1 MFTTGSKLLIGSA
14 VLTAVATVVYIVTQN
29 EALGIVGLFSAT
41 AALSVVAGV
50 NLWARDSNLS
60 ATDAVAVATSEASQ
74 NPPGASIWP
83 LLFAVGGVTV
93 VLGLVTQQTVFTIGL
108 IILLAAGAQWMVQAW
123 AERASADG
131 EVNADVRN
139 RLANP
144 LEYPLLGAVAVG
156 GVAFAFSRVMLWLS
170 KTNTVIAFVVLATVV
185 ACVAFFVASRPS
197 VKRGAIG
204 GILAV
209 GAIAV
214 VAGGVAAGVDGERD
228 IHVHEIIADEARVV
242 CDSPEEFEVDENASQ
257 TVATKANTWT
267 VTLTADDTL
276 TYDVPGPRLEGATA
290 MDLPRSN
297 ANKIIFRNDS
307 GHERRLT
314 ADLGPIPEADLEA
327 EAEAEESDGHGD
339 EGHGEKSDHLLL
351 CTTLVEDGGAQ
362 LMTLT
367 IDVPSATV
375 EGGYQFRVPG
385 TDASLEV
392 IVP

>member
-14 VLTAVATVVYIVTQN
+14 VLTTVATIVYIITQN
-29 EALGIVGLFSAT
+29 EALGTVGLASA
-41 AALSVVAGV
+41 AIALSVVAGV
-50 NLWARDSNLS
+50 NVWAGDSNLS
-60 ATDAVAVATSEASQ
+60 AMDAVAVATSEASED
-74 NPPGASIWP
+74 PPAASIWP
-83 LLFAVGGVTV
+83 MLFAVGGVTL

-123 AERASADG
+123 AERASSDG
-131 EVNADVRN
+131 EVNAAVRN

-156 GVAFAFSRVMLWLS
+156 GAAFAFSRVMLWLS
-170 KTNTVIAFVVLATVV
+170 KTNTVIAFVILATLV
-185 ACVAFFVASRPS
+185 ACIAFFVAARPS

-204 GILAV
+204 GIVAV

-228 IHVHEIIADEARVV
+228 IHEHETIADEARVV
-242 CDSPEEFEVDENASQ
+242 CDSPDEFEVDVNASQ
-257 TVATKANTWT
+257 TVGIKANTWT
-267 VTLTADDTL
+267 VTLLANGEL
-276 TYDVPGPRLEGATA
+276 TYDVPGPRLEGITT
-290 MDLPRSN
+290 MDLPRSSPN
-297 ANKIIFRNDS
+297 NIIFRNDS

-327 EAEAEESDGHGD
+327 AAAEETDT
-339 EGHGEKSDHLLL
+339 HGEESHGEESDHLLL
-351 CTTLVEDGGAQ
+351 CTSLVEDGGAQ
-362 LMTLT
+362 LMTLQ
-367 IDVPSATV
+367 IDVPSAAV

-392 IVP
+392 FVP